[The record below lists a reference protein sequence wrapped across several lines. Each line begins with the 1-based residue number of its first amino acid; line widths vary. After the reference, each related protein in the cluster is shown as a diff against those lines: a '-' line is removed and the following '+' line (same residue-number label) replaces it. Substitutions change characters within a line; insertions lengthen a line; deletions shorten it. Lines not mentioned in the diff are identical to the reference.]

1 MAWTAQE
8 QRWNYRDRRS
18 VIKESDRCKY
28 LVNDCIDTCSR
39 MSDRVMGDAAR
50 GISEHLEEILL
61 EASDKEIDDV
71 VTASLVVVGAIMK
84 PITETMLAA
93 TNDRHSRAR
102 SKTESVTT

>member
-1 MAWTAQE
+1 MKET
-8 QRWNYRDRRS
+8 DRM
-18 VIKESDRCKY
+18 EY
-28 LVNDCIDTCSR
+28 LCCDCIDTCSR
-39 MSDRVMGDAAR
+39 MSDRVMDDAAR

-61 EASDKEIDDV
+61 ESSDKEIDDLV
-71 VTASLVVVGAIMK
+71 ASCLVLVSAIMK

>member
-1 MAWTAQE
+1 
-8 QRWNYRDRRS
+8 
-18 VIKESDRCKY
+18 
-28 LVNDCIDTCSR
+28 

-93 TNDRHSRAR
+93 TSDRNARAKLRR
-102 SKTESVTT
+102 SSPSDEPFTHTTSL